1 MKDILPDLTAA
12 SANLLAQLA
21 MRGLQAITED
31 AKAAGAALEA
41 AIAAATAPEVISQPP
56 QETELDH
63 GNPQV

>member
-1 MKDILPDLTAA
+1 MKDILPGLTAA

-41 AIAAATAPEVISQPP
+41 AIAAASAPEITTQPP
-56 QETELDH
+56 QEKELDH
-63 GNPQV
+63 DNPQV